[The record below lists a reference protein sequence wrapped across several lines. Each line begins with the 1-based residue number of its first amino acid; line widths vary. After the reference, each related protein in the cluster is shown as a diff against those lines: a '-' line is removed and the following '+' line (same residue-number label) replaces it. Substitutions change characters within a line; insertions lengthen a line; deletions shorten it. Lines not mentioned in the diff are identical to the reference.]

1 LIGRRAAGCRWA
13 TGRKAALPALVGAAA
28 LPYDRPVSSRT
39 TRRQADLPVEE
50 RKERQNPSEPPAPR
64 SDVAAILAL
73 QRSAG
78 NAAVSR
84 AMLARA
90 PTDAPLLPGIA
101 DPAKPSLVPGLGASL
116 HFDEIPMS
124 VQMPVDAYL
133 DQHTADIL
141 EKVLAGTISVPE
153 MVAELRQ
160 KVPQA
165 TSVSASSLAGLVR
178 NHRFSNAT
186 LKIPEERAKVS
197 AGGLTKQAE
206 ASIANALPSVP
217 TSVSFSGA
225 AGALTLSIS
234 GVQLKTKVGGAQ
246 LKVDAG
252 KEGPSAE
259 VKKGDVSAGASA
271 KWDGTEFGLKTQVKD
286 AKLDGK
292 VSKDA
297 TKGWSWSA
305 GLVMPLWGSE
315 IDVLPDLAKV
325 VAEAQG
331 AISESVAYIQGGGSP
346 TDSYVTDRLAK
357 IKPSIEAAERTAKKS
372 KDPAAT
378 LRASVGGGA
387 GGFSAGLTLTIEF

>member
-1 LIGRRAAGCRWA
+1 VSSRA
-13 TGRKAALPALVGAAA
+13 TGR
-28 LPYDRPVSSRT
+28 R
-39 TRRQADLPVEE
+39 ADLPVEE
-50 RKERQNPSEPPAPR
+50 REERQHPSEPPAPK
-64 SDVAAILAL
+64 SDAAAILAL

-84 AMLARA
+84 MLARA

-101 DPAKPSLVPGLGASL
+101 DPGKPSLVPGLGASL
-116 HFDEIPMS
+116 HFDEVPMS

-133 DQHTADIL
+133 DQHTPEIL
-141 EKVLAGTISVPE
+141 EKVLAGTISIPE

-165 TSVSASSLAGLVR
+165 STVSGSALAGIVR
-178 NHRFSNAT
+178 GHKYSNAT
-186 LKIPEERAKVS
+186 LKIPEERKKVD
-197 AGGLTKQAE
+197 ATGLTKQAE

-217 TSVSFSGA
+217 TSVSLSGS
-225 AGALTLSIS
+225 AGSLTLSIS
-234 GVQLKTKVGGAQ
+234 GVQIKTKVGGAQ
-246 LKVDAG
+246 VKVDAG
-252 KEGPSAE
+252 KDGPSAE
-259 VKKGDVSAGASA
+259 VKKGDVSVGASA

-292 VSKDA
+292 VSKDP
-297 TKGWSWSA
+297 TKGWTWSA

-315 IDVLPDLAKV
+315 IDVLPDLNKV
-325 VAEAQG
+325 VGEAQG

-357 IKPSIEAAERTAKKS
+357 IKPAIEAAQRTAQQS
-372 KDPAAT
+372 RGPAAT

-387 GGFSAGLTLTIEF
+387 GGFSAGVTLTVEF